1 MSCVVV
7 VFVRRLKSDLEGDVE
22 VAGTRLAKSLGD
34 LGLIDQY
41 GIYLHPVVVGKGTP
55 FFAGPRPRLRLLGR
69 AQMDADVVPLTSV
82 PADQAKA

>member
-1 MSCVVV
+1 M
-7 VFVRRLKSDLEGDVE
+7 RKLKSELDGDVE

-55 FFAGPRPRLRLLGR
+55 FFADPRPRLRLLGSE
-69 AQMDADVVPLTSV
+69 QMDEDVVHLTYV
-82 PADQAKA
+82 PEDQAKA